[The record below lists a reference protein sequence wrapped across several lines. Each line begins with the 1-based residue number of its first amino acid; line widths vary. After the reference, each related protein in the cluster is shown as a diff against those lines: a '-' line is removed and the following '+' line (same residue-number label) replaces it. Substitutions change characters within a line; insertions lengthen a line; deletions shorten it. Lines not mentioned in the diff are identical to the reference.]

1 MTILFGSNLYAFDII
16 DISAFSGLSLKDGI
30 LVFSASIAFCLV
42 EVGLTFKEY
51 ILKNYFWGYANFFH
65 VRAVWL

>member
-51 ILKNYFWGYANFFH
+51 ILKNYF
-65 VRAVWL
+65 